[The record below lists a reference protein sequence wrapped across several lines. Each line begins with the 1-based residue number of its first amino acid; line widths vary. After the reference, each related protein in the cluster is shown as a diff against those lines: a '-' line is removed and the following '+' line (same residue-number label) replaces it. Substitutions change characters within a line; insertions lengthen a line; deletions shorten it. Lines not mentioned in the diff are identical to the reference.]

1 MNNKFAE
8 NLKKIRKDN
17 NLSQEQLAEE
27 LNVSRQAISKWES
40 SIAYPEMDKII
51 TIGEK
56 FNINID
62 DLLHKDIREIKGEE
76 ETKKNLN
83 KYVDEFLRFITNTI
97 DMFSNM
103 TFKSKIKCL
112 TEQFIIGVVLLI
124 LFLIIGEVAKNLLLG
139 VLWELLPTKIYYIIL
154 SILKAIYS
162 VFCITISVMI
172 MLHIYKTRYLDYYEN
187 IKKETKEEK
196 EEVVEKEEPKVEN
209 KKSKLFFNKENNKII
224 IRDPKHSEYRFI
236 TAISKLIV
244 KIIKF
249 FTLCFSSIFIIA
261 LITLT
266 FGLISSFLLYKT
278 GFMFIG
284 IIILIIS
291 LMVICILFILLSL
304 NFIFDRKNNKKTI
317 IWSFIISLLLIG
329 LGSGLIFIGVLSFEY
344 VEDEKLIYRTDY
356 IELEMQENLFLENY
370 YQDNEIEYI
379 ESNNSNIKIEF
390 QIDKY
395 SNADTYNNHY
405 SGLTIYPEISN
416 PIKLINNIIEDLNNK
431 KVIPF
436 PNNIKNIKVYTTRE
450 NIDKLLNNQKAYYDS
465 VKARDEE
472 IKYYEER
479 INELEEQLYNNQCN
493 EIE

>member
-209 KKSKLFFNKENNKII
+209 KKSKLFFKKENNKII

-266 FGLISSFLLYKT
+266 FGLILSFLLYKT

-291 LMVICILFILLSL
+291 LMVICVLFILLSL

-317 IWSFIISLLLIG
+317 IWSFITSLLLIG

-379 ESNNSNIKIEF
+379 ESNNSNIKIEL

-395 SNADTYNNHY
+395 SNVDTYNNHY

-472 IKYYEER
+472 IKYYEDR

>member
-76 ETKKNLN
+76 ESKKNLN

-112 TEQFIIGVVLLI
+112 TEQFVIGVVLLV

-172 MLHIYKTRYLDYYEN
+172 MLHIYKIRYLDYYEN

-196 EEVVEKEEPKVEN
+196 EEPKVEN
-209 KKSKLFFNKENNKII
+209 KKSKLFFKKENNKII

-266 FGLISSFLLYKT
+266 FGLILSFLLYKT

-291 LMVICILFILLSL
+291 LMVICILFLLVSL

-317 IWSFIISLLLIG
+317 IWSFITSLLLIG

-356 IELEMQENLFLENY
+356 IEIEMQENLFLENY
-370 YQDNEIEYI
+370 YQDNDIEYI

-395 SNADTYNNHY
+395 SNVDTYNNHY

-479 INELEEQLYNNQCN
+479 INELEEQLYNHQCN

>member
-209 KKSKLFFNKENNKII
+209 KKSKLFFKKENNKII

-266 FGLISSFLLYKT
+266 FGLILSFLLYKT
-278 GFMFIG
+278 GVMFIG

-395 SNADTYNNHY
+395 SNVDTYNNHY